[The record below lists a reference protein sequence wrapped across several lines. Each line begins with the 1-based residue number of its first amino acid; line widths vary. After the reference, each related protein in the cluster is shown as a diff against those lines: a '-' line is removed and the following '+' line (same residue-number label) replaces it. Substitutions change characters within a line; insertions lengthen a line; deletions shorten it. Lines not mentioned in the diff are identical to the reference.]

1 VREVVEEVGMSET
14 AVISRHQWTHGGTE
28 VLIAKCVSQD
38 GRSYGGFQ
46 WPLTVGATVE
56 APDWRDDGECGGGLH
71 GWPWLF
77 SVGDGKDPDYA
88 GTWIVFGAVA
98 EDVRDL
104 GGKVKVRRGVVRC
117 VGSYMQ
123 VVRYLHPGQ
132 LAWIAH
138 AAMGAATSTG
148 DGGAAT
154 STGYMGA
161 ASSTGDWSA
170 ASSTG
175 DRGAASSTGDWSA
188 ASSTGDR
195 GAASS
200 TGYMGAASSTGA
212 RGAASSTGDWG
223 AASSTGD
230 MGAASSTGDGG
241 AAVATGIN
249 SRAQAGPYGCVALAW
264 WNTALDRAEMR
275 CLEVGCGD
283 GSDGKGKSGVWY
295 RLDEATGAFVE
306 ESAA

>member
-1 VREVVEEVGMSET
+1 M
-14 AVISRHQWTHGGTE
+14 
-28 VLIAKCVSQD
+28 
-38 GRSYGGFQ
+38 
-46 WPLTVGATVE
+46 
-56 APDWRDDGECGGGLH
+56 
-71 GWPWLF
+71 
-77 SVGDGKDPDYA
+77 GDGKDPDYA

-154 STGYMGA
+154 STG
-161 ASSTGDWSA
+161 
-170 ASSTG
+170 
-175 DRGAASSTGDWSA
+175 DR
-188 ASSTGDR
+188 
-195 GAASS
+195 
-200 TGYMGAASSTGA
+200 
-212 RGAASSTGDWG
+212 
-223 AASSTGD
+223 
-230 MGAASSTGDGG
+230 GAASSTGDGG

>member
-1 VREVVEEVGMSET
+1 MSET

-175 DRGAASSTGDWSA
+175 DRGAASSTGD
-188 ASSTGDR
+188 
-195 GAASS
+195 
-200 TGYMGAASSTGA
+200 
-212 RGAASSTGDWG
+212 
-223 AASSTGD
+223 
-230 MGAASSTGDGG
+230 GG

>member
-1 VREVVEEVGMSET
+1 MSET

-154 STGYMGA
+154 STG
-161 ASSTGDWSA
+161 
-170 ASSTG
+170 
-175 DRGAASSTGDWSA
+175 DR
-188 ASSTGDR
+188 
-195 GAASS
+195 
-200 TGYMGAASSTGA
+200 
-212 RGAASSTGDWG
+212 
-223 AASSTGD
+223 
-230 MGAASSTGDGG
+230 GAASSTGDGG